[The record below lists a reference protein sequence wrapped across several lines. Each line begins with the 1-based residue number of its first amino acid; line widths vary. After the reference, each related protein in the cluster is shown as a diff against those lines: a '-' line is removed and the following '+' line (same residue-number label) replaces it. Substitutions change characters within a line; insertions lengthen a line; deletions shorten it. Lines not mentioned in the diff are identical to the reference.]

1 MIHALSEAQVEIRGA
16 GTVSF
21 ALSKYEKVRKYF
33 EARQSV
39 LVADAEPRHVR
50 CAEPAEQLVQQHASS
65 VFVLFTFLIFK
76 ALARL
81 LGQKITAAWEVKSKF

>member
-21 ALSKYEKVRKYF
+21 ALSKYEKVLKYF

-50 CAEPAEQLVQQHASS
+50 CAEPAEQLVQQHA
-65 VFVLFTFLIFK
+65 FLGICT
-76 ALARL
+76 LYL
-81 LGQKITAAWEVKSKF
+81 PYL